1 MAAASAASLPVGHA
15 HAFVQSAAAATP
27 RGVMFDSDVYQQRI
41 DFVTVSSK
49 EIVSI
54 LGEYNI
60 LGTGDLVDGE
70 KKAKPIGCMSW
81 PPRLWGRQVSSK
93 VTATE
98 CMQQPMQS
106 LISRKCVSTEA
117 TFRGHDFR

>member
-1 MAAASAASLPVGHA
+1 
-15 HAFVQSAAAATP
+15 
-27 RGVMFDSDVYQQRI
+27 MFDSDVYQQRI